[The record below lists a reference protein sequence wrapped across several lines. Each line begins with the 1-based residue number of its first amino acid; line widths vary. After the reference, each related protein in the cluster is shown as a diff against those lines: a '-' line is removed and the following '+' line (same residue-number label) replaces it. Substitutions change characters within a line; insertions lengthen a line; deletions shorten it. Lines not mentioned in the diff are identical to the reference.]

1 MSFSIK
7 WMIMGSTMLV
17 EICQKD
23 KVKCCMVSLPPGMRK
38 RKVDLIE
45 TEVEKRLPEAT
56 KRCKLLLTR

>member
-23 KVKCCMVSLPPGMRK
+23 KVKYCMVSLPPGMRK
-38 RKVDLIE
+38 RKGA
-45 TEVEKRLPEAT
+45 EKAT
-56 KRCKLLLTR
+56 VIKKMNYARK

>member
-1 MSFSIK
+1 MSFSIT
-7 WMIMGSTMLV
+7 WMIMRSTMLI

-23 KVKCCMVSLPPGMRK
+23 KVKCCMVSLLPGMRK

-45 TEVEKRLPEAT
+45 TEVKKRLPEAT